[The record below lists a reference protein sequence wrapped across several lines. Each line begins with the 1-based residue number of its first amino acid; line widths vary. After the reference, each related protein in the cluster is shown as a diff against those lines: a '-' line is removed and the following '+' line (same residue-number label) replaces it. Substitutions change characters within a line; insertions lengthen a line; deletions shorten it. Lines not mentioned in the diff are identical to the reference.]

1 MYILYI
7 YTCMKFACIWP
18 GIKALV
24 LSLHTQ
30 IWMIPVCLASS
41 DAWDLGGHQTH
52 GQTEAVQPPVS

>member
-1 MYILYI
+1 
-7 YTCMKFACIWP
+7 MKFACIWP